1 MFWFPRKNHL
11 IHSKCILFET
21 SSVVIADRATYR
33 FFFLVLQPDDRGGQ
47 VDRISWFLPQGICFC
62 KLMSSFPSICCYL
75 AKQDSSVCVIL
86 CVVHGLC
93 SIYCHNNIY
102 AVLYLLYTRVC
113 TVPSN
118 VQLYAYM
125 SYLNLSYWT
134 RDASSN
140 CSQIYSVM
148 PLHIYSIAACISPK
162 LGFIQNLCL
171 FI

>member
-1 MFWFPRKNHL
+1 M
-11 IHSKCILFET
+11 HSLWNII
-21 SSVVIADRATYR
+21 SSSSRPCYVQV
-33 FFFLVLQPDDRGGQ
+33 FFLVLQPDDRGGQ

-93 SIYCHNNIY
+93 SIYCHNHIC
-102 AVLYLLYTRVC
+102 C
-113 TVPSN
+113 TVLVVHTWMYSAEQCTTVCLHVLPDIELEMRAVIVHRSI
-118 VQLYAYM
+118 
-125 SYLNLSYWT
+125 
-134 RDASSN
+134 AS
-140 CSQIYSVM
+140 C
-148 PLHIYSIAACISPK
+148 HCTSIAACISPK